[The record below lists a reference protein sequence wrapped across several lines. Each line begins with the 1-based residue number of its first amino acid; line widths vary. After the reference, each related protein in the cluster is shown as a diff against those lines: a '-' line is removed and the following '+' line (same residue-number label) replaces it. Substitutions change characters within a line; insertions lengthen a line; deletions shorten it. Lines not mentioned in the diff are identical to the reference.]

1 MEWVKRPL
9 DEYDFKEWPIKKN
22 DIDPY
27 YKKAAKI
34 LELKSD
40 FKNDILLNENIKQVE
55 YEYSNQ
61 KAFSKKRNF
70 LDLSQLGLQQNT
82 IKELKSKYIHL
93 SLNSPVTQII
103 GTDSVVTHVMVKT
116 NHAAKRLMSKI

>member
-1 MEWVKRPL
+1 MYGGTSSQWSGLSRPL

-27 YKKAAKI
+27 FKKAAKI
-34 LELKSD
+34 LELKSN

-61 KAFSKKRNF
+61 ESVVAKKRNF
-70 LDLSQLGLQQNT
+70 
-82 IKELKSKYIHL
+82 YIRA
-93 SLNSPVTQII
+93 S
-103 GTDSVVTHVMVKT
+103 
-116 NHAAKRLMSKI
+116 